1 MTPGADPKNHAERG
15 RARLD
20 DIATAERRLQLT
32 AEAIEEYAQRVQE
45 FSSSLPRRG
54 VKQPIDADLGTVV
67 VDGTGRLRDIQL
79 DVRRIRDV
87 SANTLGERIVRAIR
101 VGEAKAKNFRDRG
114 LKELS
119 DASRI
124 SE

>member
-1 MTPGADPKNHAERG
+1 MPGADPQNHAERG

-20 DIATAERRLQLT
+20 DIATAERRLQL
-32 AEAIEEYAQRVQE
+32 AVEAIEEYAQRVQE
-45 FSSSLPRRG
+45 FNSSLPRRG
-54 VKQPIDADLGTVV
+54 VRQPIDTGLGTVV

-79 DVRRIRDV
+79 DLRRIRDV
-87 SANTLGERIVRAIR
+87 SANTLGEKILRAIKA
-101 VGEAKAKNFRDRG
+101 GELKAKNFRDRG